1 MDRIGRRRP
10 QVLLLG
16 NGIIRAYSSLAMSWE
31 EMLRAIGTDQSVP
44 DELNIPMPLE
54 IVVRTRD
61 HVDLVLGE
69 HNKELYGAVET
80 EEFGSLLRRLM
91 SMGFDHILTTNY
103 SYEMEEAA
111 LNRALLADDELEEA
125 NLKLIYDTYRRRHN
139 IPMAEELTKMRERY
153 GIPASAMSIILGIGE
168 NQYGLYEDGL
178 VPSLSVGR
186 LLELASNPLIM
197 ESMLLSARYKFSDK
211 QYRKYYIS
219 IVASMH
225 PAQYENDEMRVQDYI
240 NFSQFPSA
248 CVANTPAVQK
258 SSIKYNSNKFSYAP
272 VV

>member
-1 MDRIGRRRP
+1 MKQIVKKPSPVTGGKL
-10 QVLLLG
+10 Q
-16 NGIIRAYSSLAMSWE
+16 
-31 EMLRAIGTDQSVP
+31 LRTKKTMV
-44 DELNIPMPLE
+44 EY
-54 IVVRTRD
+54 R
-61 HVDLVLGE
+61 GE
-69 HNKELYGAVET
+69 T
-80 EEFGSLLRRLM
+80 
-91 SMGFDHILTTNY
+91 I
-103 SYEMEEAA
+103 SYEKKYYHCVDSGLEF
-111 LNRALLADDELEEA
+111 ADDELEEA

-153 GIPASAMSIILGIGE
+153 GIPSSAMSIILGIGE

-197 ESMLLSARYKFSDK
+197 ERMLLSARYKFSDK

-258 SSIKYNSNKFSYAP
+258 SSIKYNSNKFAYAP
-272 VV
+272 AV